1 MNRLYEVGRV
11 LGDGNFAVVRE
22 CRRRAD
28 GRTLAVKMVERSQ
41 LLGREHILQNELSLL
56 ASLRHP
62 RIVRLLAH
70 HRTAARAYLVM
81 ELAGGGD
88 LFEAISVRGSFGEDE
103 TALMVA
109 DVSEA
114 LKYIHRR
121 SVVHRDVKPE
131 NLLVSHQKQPRL
143 MFQNTISDMCSNLA
157 SNWYR

>member
-1 MNRLYEVGRV
+1 MTAIISERADVNRLYEMARI

-28 GRTLAVKMVERSQ
+28 GRPLAVKMVERSQ

-81 ELAGGGD
+81 ELASGGK
-88 LFEAISVRGSFGEDE
+88 LHWH
-103 TALMVA
+103 
-109 DVSEA
+109 SE
-114 LKYIHRR
+114 
-121 SVVHRDVKPE
+121 
-131 NLLVSHQKQPRL
+131 PRTTRL
-143 MFQNTISDMCSNLA
+143 ES
-157 SNWYR
+157 